1 MARIIWINLLTLAL
15 VANAAMAQEIDGTTE
30 PIKVKVGEV
39 KMVSVMLNIAD
50 RSSNAKVKSKV
61 VIRNTKTNET
71 IEVEGN
77 QVVQLRAGDRYE
89 VEVTSDQ
96 GYAFNTSVIDLTG
109 DVENLPGNT
118 QTLKGND
125 QTLTASV
132 QTIASGNT
140 GTTKTMNAGRDTSNP
155 ESTTSTAPTAEDKTS
170 GVAGSASINTSG
182 KQDGNTA
189 ASAGQQIVAASLDIN
204 LMKLE
209 KNATQELKDIVF
221 ESNSTRLTEASYKEL
236 QHVTRMIQT
245 NPSLKIQIDAHT
257 DDVGGEQENLALSNK
272 RAKIVMDYLLQNKVP
287 ADRLSYKGYGESM
300 PKFKNDT
307 PEHRAL
313 NRRVEI
319 RVTEI

>member
-96 GYAFNTSVIDLTG
+96 GYAFNTGVIDLTG

-140 GTTKTMNAGRDTSNP
+140 GTAKTMNAKGDTSNP
-155 ESTTSTAPTAEDKTS
+155 ESTAPTAEDKTN
-170 GVAGSASINTSG
+170 GITGSASINTPG
-182 KQDGNTA
+182 KQDDNTA